1 MPWPSI
7 QEGLHLKSPDAW
19 VEGVLWI
26 THLLPAVQGEAPE
39 HQAWGWI
46 LALCWFSP
54 KGPGLILTSPSSPVG
69 YTLREIL
76 AMAAQGGK
84 HDVCCLSKALITA
97 QNIALPWMLP
107 VTGCINRPSCSIH
120 LGDSCVLHLPPPF
133 WNTLSLPPSLPCF
146 LSSKATPGQLPH
158 CLGSEAL
165 EIKQHNHSS
174 ICARGKLINLQVF
187 PGLQLFPA
195 LGGNLESGLWLPT
208 CSAAPSPAL

>member
-1 MPWPSI
+1 
-7 QEGLHLKSPDAW
+7 
-19 VEGVLWI
+19 
-26 THLLPAVQGEAPE
+26 
-39 HQAWGWI
+39 
-46 LALCWFSP
+46 
-54 KGPGLILTSPSSPVG
+54 
-69 YTLREIL
+69 
-76 AMAAQGGK
+76 MAAQGGK
-84 HDVCCLSKALITA
+84 HDVCCLSKALIIA
-97 QNIALPWMLP
+97 QNIALPWRLP

-174 ICARGKLINLQVF
+174 ICAGGKLINLQVF

-195 LGGNLESGLWLPT
+195 LGGNLESGLWLPPAQRLPPLL
-208 CSAAPSPAL
+208 CRYRFSFPSDIVASVMQNHESGEKVLKYGLMGKGRSYSCKTMLKMGVEGMK